1 MNLANHFLIAM
12 PALQDPNFAR
22 TVTYLF
28 AHDEDGAMGLVIN
41 RPIGLDLGTVLDHA
55 GIGAGAGEDADG
67 AGGSGSGNGSGGSG
81 GADPGDAVR
90 NLPVMEGGPVMKER
104 GFVLHRP
111 RGDWEHTLAVEG
123 EDIAVAMSRDILDAI
138 ASGRGPADVLVA
150 LGYAGWGPGQL
161 EHEVLQNAWLSGP
174 ADPEVMFEAP
184 PGERWKLAAEKLGVD
199 LHRLSGEAGR
209 A

>member
-1 MNLANHFLIAM
+1 MNLTNQFLIAM

-41 RPIGLDLGTVLDHA
+41 RPAGFDLGTVLEQA
-55 GIGAGAGEDADG
+55 GVE
-67 AGGSGSGNGSGGSG
+67 GGDDEGS
-81 GADPGDAVR
+81 DPAR

-111 RGDWEHTLAVEG
+111 AGTWEHALAVEG
-123 EDIAVAMSRDILDAI
+123 EDIAVAMSRDILDALV
-138 ASGRGPADVLVA
+138 AGHGPRDVLVA

-161 EHEVLQNAWLSGP
+161 EQEVGQNAWLSGP
-174 ADPEVMFEAP
+174 ADLDIVFDAPFET
-184 PGERWKLAAEKLGVD
+184 RWELAARRLGVE
-199 LHRLSGEAGR
+199 LHSLSGHAGH

>member
-1 MNLANHFLIAM
+1 MNLTHHFLIAM

-41 RPIGLDLGTVLDHA
+41 RPAGFDLGTVLEQA
-55 GIGAGAGEDADG
+55 GVESAEG
-67 AGGSGSGNGSGGSG
+67 
-81 GADPGDAVR
+81 DPSDTAR

-111 RGDWEHTLAVEG
+111 AGAWEHALAVEG
-123 EDIAVAMSRDILDAI
+123 EDIAVAMSRDILDALV
-138 ASGRGPADVLVA
+138 AGHGPRDVLVA

-161 EHEVLQNAWLSGP
+161 EQEVGQNAWLSGP
-174 ADPEVMFEAP
+174 ADLGIVFDAPFED
-184 PGERWKLAAEKLGVD
+184 RWELAARGLGVE
-199 LHRLSGEAGR
+199 LHTLSGRAGH

>member
-28 AHDEDGAMGLVIN
+28 AHDEDGAMGLVVN

-55 GIGAGAGEDADG
+55 GFEAGGGGGAATGGGAGNG
-67 AGGSGSGNGSGGSG
+67 ANGGGS
-81 GADPGDAVR
+81 DAVR

-138 ASGRGPADVLVA
+138 VSGRGPADVLVA

-161 EHEVLQNAWLSGP
+161 EREVLQNAWLSGP

>member
-1 MNLANHFLIAM
+1 MNLTNQFLIAM

-41 RPIGLDLGTVLDHA
+41 RPAGFDLGTVLEQA
-55 GIGAGAGEDADG
+55 GVEADADG
-67 AGGSGSGNGSGGSG
+67 DS
-81 GADPGDAVR
+81 DPAR

-111 RGDWEHTLAVEG
+111 AGTWEHALAVEG
-123 EDIAVAMSRDILDAI
+123 EDIAVAMSRDILDALI
-138 ASGRGPADVLVA
+138 AGHGPRDVLVA

-161 EHEVLQNAWLSGP
+161 EHEVGQNAWLSGP
-174 ADPEVMFEAP
+174 ADLHIVFEAP
-184 PGERWKLAAEKLGVD
+184 FEDRWELAARSLGIEM
-199 LHRLSGEAGR
+199 HSLSGRAGH